1 MCLSKCE
8 KNSTD
13 NLNRPLH
20 SDELYNTLWNNKCDY
35 IEVKNYTNLNPD
47 NYNLL
52 VMQLNIQ
59 SILSH
64 QLELKQLLRT
74 LEKKNS

>member
-1 MCLSKCE
+1 MCQSESETK
-8 KNSTD
+8 STD

-20 SDELYNTLWNNKCDY
+20 SDELYNTLWNDKCDY
-35 IEVKNYTNLNPD
+35 MEVKRCTNLNPN
-47 NYNLL
+47 NYNLI

-64 QLELKQLLRT
+64 QLELKQLLR
-74 LEKKNS
+74 EH